1 VVVLGV
7 LIFVHEL
14 GHYLAA
20 RWRGVHVERFSI
32 GFGPRIAAW
41 TDQRGCEW
49 RIGWIPLGGYVKMHG
64 MEHPTD
70 TCPRMAACGRARAS
84 TRSRGRPAPSV
95 VAAGPFFNFLLA
107 ALLFAAIFATY
118 GQPTAAVSD
127 RPEDQL
133 TVQAVVRD
141 SPAAQAGLRR
151 GDRILTLDGTPM
163 QRFADLQAFIESRP
177 NQPVAIEI
185 RRGGTQLTL
194 QATPAAREDGRGRL
208 GVQGGGAVVRERLN
222 PLSALRRRLAHGG
235 GLRPD
240 PRRGMADGHRRPRRR
255 GDRRPAAHRPA
266 LRRGGG
272 DGAGLHAL
280 LHRVLSINL
289 ALITC
294 SPSPSSMA
302 GICCSTRRRRSAA
315 GH

>member
-1 VVVLGV
+1 M
-7 LIFVHEL
+7 
-14 GHYLAA
+14 
-20 RWRGVHVERFSI
+20 HVERFSI
-32 GFGPRIAAW
+32 GFGRAIAAW

-70 TCPRMAACGRARAS
+70 SLPEDGSLRPGEGFHEKPVATRAI
-84 TRSRGRPAPSV
+84 V

-222 PLSALRRRLAHGG
+222 PLSALAQGLAHGG

-272 DGAGLHAL
+272 DGLASMLSFI
-280 LHRVLSINL
+280 RVLSINL